1 MTNAEAYDRGFAQLS
16 SHTVGPL
23 LDRAGLRPSGA
34 LRADPAHDP
43 PSGAPHTDQAQ
54 VLSSGA
60 PHTNQAQNRPTGTP
74 RADQPQDQ
82 SAGAPHTGEAHD
94 PPSGS
99 PHANQAKTRATGTP
113 RTELPQD
120 RPAGAPHTGE
130 AQIRP
135 PGGPRGDVAVGVGV
149 SRAAK
154 AGAFRLL
161 DVGCGTGVVTAAAL
175 ALGAEVTAVDADPG
189 MVELTAHRH
198 PYAIVRLATLP
209 GLPFGDGE
217 FDAVAGN
224 FIINHVSD
232 TATAL
237 NDLHRVLR
245 PAGTLALTWW
255 KSDEMTATSVF
266 ADAIADAGVPYE
278 PPARPFTGDDTPGRF
293 TELLEEA
300 GFSGAKVET
309 VRWRHRVDLASWW
322 SDIVR
327 AGGPRFAVIAR
338 QPPEIVDRIRAC
350 CTRLAAPYERD
361 GFPVCA
367 YLARA
372 TRPAP

>member
-34 LRADPAHDP
+34 LRADPAHGP

-74 RADQPQDQ
+74 RADQPQD
-82 SAGAPHTGEAHD
+82 
-94 PPSGS
+94 
-99 PHANQAKTRATGTP
+99 
-113 RTELPQD
+113 

-135 PGGPRGDVAVGVGV
+135 PGGPRGEMAVGAGV

-154 AGAFRLL
+154 AGTFRLL

-198 PYAIVRLATLP
+198 PYATVRLATLP
-209 GLPFGDGE
+209 GLPFGEGE

-278 PPARPFTGDDTPGRF
+278 PPARPFAGDDTPGRF

-309 VRWRHRVDLASWW
+309 VRWRHRVGLASWW

-327 AGGPRFAVIAR
+327 AGGPRFTVIAR
-338 QPPEIVDRIRAC
+338 QPPEIVERIRAC
-350 CTRLAAPYERD
+350 YTRLAAPYERD